1 MSVREEIE
9 QYKQDGD
16 RLVAAGE
23 LSMKERNDMVRQK
36 AIKLGIIDKNE
47 FPTKISPFFEVPAE
61 VIAGVSSFLV
71 GTAVTKNPY
80 AGQAIAGAAT
90 GATSRAIDHHQQ
102 IDNKQKMLF
111 LKVL

>member
-1 MSVREEIE
+1 MNIAPIV
-9 QYKQDGD
+9 KT
-16 RLVAAGE
+16 
-23 LSMKERNDMVRQK
+23 MVNGSL
-36 AIKLGIIDKNE
+36 INISIIDKNE

-90 GATSRAIDHHQQ
+90 GATSRAIDEFSF
-102 IDNKQKMLF
+102 I
-111 LKVL
+111 